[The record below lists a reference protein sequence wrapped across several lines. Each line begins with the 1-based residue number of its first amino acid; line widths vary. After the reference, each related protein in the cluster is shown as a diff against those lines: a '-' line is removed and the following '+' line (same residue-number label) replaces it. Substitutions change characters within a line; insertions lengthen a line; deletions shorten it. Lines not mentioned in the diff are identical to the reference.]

1 MKNSKT
7 IILRMEPELRKRLED
22 EAARN
27 GISLSEQVR
36 RILAQVDTVGTIKD
50 GLVIT
55 ENTGKFP
62 GSG

>member
-36 RILAQVDTVGTIKD
+36 SILSQVDTVGTVKD
-50 GLVIT
+50 GKI
-55 ENTGKFP
+55 EFRECYD
-62 GSG
+62 

>member
-36 RILAQVDTVGTIKD
+36 RILSQVDYAGTVKD
-50 GLVIT
+50 GVIEWKKDT
-55 ENTGKFP
+55 K
-62 GSG
+62 